1 MAKSLFNAANHEISE
16 RVLRSGNYLAK
27 ITSIEDQ
34 EKGRGNQFVF
44 KFLAPEGQIRQGFW
58 YDHEN
63 EAAERIGKNDLK
75 RICIYT
81 GNRDI
86 DLQEDPRTWEP
97 LKDKPIAIA
106 VRRQKDKDGSWATY
120 TRDGVTY
127 DSHEIQFF
135 ASSKEELPSYDPDF
149 DEEDDEYDGA
159 PNPNYDEDAPAVKTQ
174 TPDADQILNKV
185 SRGRNHEPA
194 EFSSDPPA
202 GAPNPKPESGPPAE
216 DDVPF

>member
-16 RVLRSGNYLAK
+16 RVLKSGNYLAK

-34 EKGRGNQFVF
+34 EKGRGNQFAL

-58 YDHEN
+58 YNHEV

-106 VRRQKDKDGSWATY
+106 VRRQKDKDGTWATY
-120 TRDGVTY
+120 TKDGVTY
-127 DSHEIQFF
+127 DSYEIQFF
-135 ASSKEELPSYDPDF
+135 ASSKEELPEYNPRFDEIDEEE
-149 DEEDDEYDGA
+149 DEED
-159 PNPNYDEDAPAVKTQ
+159 DAPAVKPQ
-174 TPDADQILNKV
+174 TPDVDQIMKNV
-185 SRGRNHEPA
+185 SRGGSHEPA
-194 EFSSDPPA
+194 GFHADPPA
-202 GAPNPKPESGPPAE
+202 GAPNPKKEPSDE

>member
-16 RVLRSGNYLAK
+16 RVLKSGNYLAK

-34 EKGRGNQFVF
+34 EKGRGNQFVL

-58 YDHEN
+58 YKHEV

-75 RICIYT
+75 RICIFT

-97 LKDKPIAIA
+97 LKDKTIAIA
-106 VRRQKDKDGSWATY
+106 VRRQKDKDGTWATY
-120 TRDGVTY
+120 TKDGVTY
-127 DSHEIQFF
+127 DSYEIQFF
-135 ASSKEELPSYDPDF
+135 ASSKDELPEYNPRFDEIDEEE
-149 DEEDDEYDGA
+149 DEED
-159 PNPNYDEDAPAVKTQ
+159 DAPAVKPQ
-174 TPDADQILNKV
+174 TPDVDQIMKNV
-185 SRGRNHEPA
+185 SRGGSHEPA
-194 EFSSDPPA
+194 GFHADPPA
-202 GAPNPKPESGPPAE
+202 GAPNPKEETSDQ

>member
-16 RVLRSGNYLAK
+16 RVLKSGNYLAK

-34 EKGRGNQFVF
+34 EKGRGNQFVL

-58 YDHEN
+58 YDHEV

-75 RICIYT
+75 RICIFT

-106 VRRQKDKDGSWATY
+106 VRRQKDKEGKWGTY
-120 TRDGVTY
+120 TKDGVTY
-127 DSHEIQFF
+127 DSYEIQFF
-135 ASSKEELPSYDPDF
+135 ASSKEELPEYNPRFDEIDEEE
-149 DEEDDEYDGA
+149 DEED
-159 PNPNYDEDAPAVKTQ
+159 DAPAVKPQ
-174 TPDADQILNKV
+174 TPDVDQIMKNV
-185 SRGRNHEPA
+185 SRGGSHEPA
-194 EFSSDPPA
+194 EFHADPPA
-202 GAPNPKPESGPPAE
+202 GAPNPKEETPVE

>member
-1 MAKSLFNAANHEISE
+1 MPKSLFNAAKHEISE

-34 EKGRGNQFVF
+34 EKGRGSQFVL

-149 DEEDDEYDGA
+149 DEEDDGE
-159 PNPNYDEDAPAVKTQ
+159 EDIPAVKPQ
-174 TPDADQILNKV
+174 TPDANQILNKV

-194 EFSSDPPA
+194 EFSADPPA
-202 GAPNPKPESGPPAE
+202 GAPNPKPEPGPQVE

>member
-16 RVLRSGNYLAK
+16 RVLKSGNYLAK

-34 EKGRGNQFVF
+34 EKGRGNQFVL

-58 YDHEN
+58 YDHEV

-106 VRRQKDKDGSWATY
+106 VRRQKDKEGTWATY
-120 TRDGVTY
+120 TKDGVTY
-127 DSHEIQFF
+127 DSYEIQFF
-135 ASSKEELPSYDPDF
+135 ASSKEELPEYNPRFDEIDEEE
-149 DEEDDEYDGA
+149 DEED
-159 PNPNYDEDAPAVKTQ
+159 DAPAVKTQ
-174 TPDADQILNKV
+174 TPDVDQIMKNV
-185 SRGRNHEPA
+185 SRGGSHEPA
-194 EFSSDPPA
+194 GFHADPPA
-202 GAPNPKPESGPPAE
+202 GAPNPKEETPVE

>member
-16 RVLRSGNYLAK
+16 RVLKSGNYLAK

-34 EKGRGNQFVF
+34 EKGRGKQFVL

-58 YDHEN
+58 YNHEV

-106 VRRQKDKDGSWATY
+106 VRRQKDKDGNWATY

-135 ASSKEELPSYDPDF
+135 ASSKDELPEYNPRFDEIDEEE
-149 DEEDDEYDGA
+149 DEED
-159 PNPNYDEDAPAVKTQ
+159 DAPAVKTQ
-174 TPDADQILNKV
+174 TPDVDQIMKNV
-185 SRGRNHEPA
+185 SRGGSHEPA
-194 EFSSDPPA
+194 GFHSDPPA
-202 GAPNPKPESGPPAE
+202 GAPNPKEETPVE

>member
-1 MAKSLFNAANHEISE
+1 MPKSLFNAANHEISE

-58 YDHEN
+58 YDHPT

-75 RICIYT
+75 RICVYT
-81 GNRDI
+81 GNREI

-106 VRRQKDKDGSWATY
+106 VRRQKDKDGKWATY
-120 TRDGVTY
+120 DRDGVTY

-135 ASSKEELPSYDPDF
+135 ASSKEELPDYDPDF
-149 DEEDDEYDGA
+149 DEEDDGE
-159 PNPNYDEDAPAVKTQ
+159 EDAPAVQLQ

-185 SRGRNHEPA
+185 SKGRNHEPA

-202 GAPNPKPESGPPAE
+202 GAPNPKQDPPVE

>member
-1 MAKSLFNAANHEISE
+1 MLKSLFNAANHEISE

-27 ITSIEDQ
+27 ITNIEDQ
-34 EKGRGNQFVF
+34 AKGGGNRFVF
-44 KFLAPEGQIRQGFW
+44 RFLAPEGQIRQGFW
-58 YDHEN
+58 YDHES

-97 LKDKPIAIA
+97 LKDKSIAIA
-106 VRRQKDKDGSWATY
+106 VRRQWDKKKNCWATY
-120 TRDGVTY
+120 EKDGVTY

-149 DEEDDEYDGA
+149 DEEEDRE
-159 PNPNYDEDAPAVKTQ
+159 EDAPAVKPQ
-174 TPDADQILNKV
+174 TPDADQIMNKV
-185 SRGRNHEPA
+185 SRGGSHEPA
-194 EFSSDPPA
+194 GFHADPPA
-202 GAPNPKPESGPPAE
+202 GAPNPKPQTVE

>member
-1 MAKSLFNAANHEISE
+1 MASSKSLFNASKHEISE
-16 RVLRSGNYLAK
+16 RVLKSGNYLAK
-27 ITSIEDQ
+27 ITNIEDQ
-34 EKGRGNQFVF
+34 QKGRGNQFML

-58 YDHEN
+58 YDHEV

-106 VRRQKDKDGSWATY
+106 VRRQKDKDGNRATY
-120 TRDGVTY
+120 EREGVTY
-127 DSHEIQFF
+127 DSYEIQFF

-149 DEEDDEYDGA
+149 DEEDDD
-159 PNPNYDEDAPAVKTQ
+159 DAPAVKHQ
-174 TPDADQILNKV
+174 TPDADQIMNKV
-185 SRGRNHEPA
+185 SRGGSHEPA
-194 EFSSDPPA
+194 GFHADPPA
-202 GAPNPKPESGPPAE
+202 GAPNPKEEPDVE

>member
-106 VRRQKDKDGSWATY
+106 VRRQKEKDGSWATY

-149 DEEDDEYDGA
+149 DEEDDG
-159 PNPNYDEDAPAVKTQ
+159 DEDAPAVKPQ
-174 TPDADQILNKV
+174 TPDANQIMNKV
-185 SRGRNHEPA
+185 SRGRSHEPA
-194 EFSSDPPA
+194 DFSSDPPA
-202 GAPNPKPESGPPAE
+202 GAPNPE
-216 DDVPF
+216 DQTDEVPF

>member
-16 RVLRSGNYLAK
+16 RVLKSGNYLAK

-34 EKGRGNQFVF
+34 EKGRGKQFVL

-75 RICIYT
+75 RICIFT

-106 VRRQKDKDGSWATY
+106 VRRQKDKDGTWGTY
-120 TRDGVTY
+120 TKDGVTY
-127 DSHEIQFF
+127 DSYEIQFF
-135 ASSKEELPSYDPDF
+135 ASSKDELPEYNPRFDEIDEEE
-149 DEEDDEYDGA
+149 DEED
-159 PNPNYDEDAPAVKTQ
+159 DAPAVKTQ
-174 TPDADQILNKV
+174 TPDVDQIMKNV
-185 SRGRNHEPA
+185 SRGGSHEPA
-194 EFSSDPPA
+194 GFHADPPA
-202 GAPNPKPESGPPAE
+202 GAPNPKEETPVE

>member
-34 EKGRGNQFVF
+34 EKGRGNQFVL

-149 DEEDDEYDGA
+149 DEEDDRE
-159 PNPNYDEDAPAVKTQ
+159 EDAPAVKTQ
-174 TPDADQILNKV
+174 TPDANQILNKV

-194 EFSSDPPA
+194 DFSSDPPA
-202 GAPNPKPESGPPAE
+202 GAPNPEDQT

>member
-16 RVLRSGNYLAK
+16 RVLKSGNYLAK

-34 EKGRGNQFVF
+34 EKGRGNQFVL

-58 YDHEN
+58 YKHEV

-75 RICIYT
+75 RICIFT

-97 LKDKPIAIA
+97 LKDKTIAIA
-106 VRRQKDKDGSWATY
+106 VRRQKDKDGTWATY
-120 TRDGVTY
+120 TKDGVTY
-127 DSHEIQFF
+127 DSYEIQFF
-135 ASSKEELPSYDPDF
+135 ASSKDELPEYNPRFDEIDEEE
-149 DEEDDEYDGA
+149 DEED
-159 PNPNYDEDAPAVKTQ
+159 DAPAVKPQ
-174 TPDADQILNKV
+174 TPDVDQIMKNV
-185 SRGRNHEPA
+185 SRGGSHEPA
-194 EFSSDPPA
+194 GFHADPPA
-202 GAPNPKPESGPPAE
+202 GAPNPKQDPPVE

>member
-16 RVLRSGNYLAK
+16 RVLKSGNYLAK

-34 EKGRGNQFVF
+34 EKGRGNQFVL

-58 YDHEN
+58 YKHEV

-75 RICIYT
+75 RICIFT

-97 LKDKPIAIA
+97 LKDKTIAIA
-106 VRRQKDKDGSWATY
+106 VRRQKDKDGTWATY
-120 TRDGVTY
+120 TKDGVTY
-127 DSHEIQFF
+127 DSYEIQFF
-135 ASSKEELPSYDPDF
+135 ASSKDELPEYNPRFDEIDEEE
-149 DEEDDEYDGA
+149 DEED
-159 PNPNYDEDAPAVKTQ
+159 DAPAVKPQ
-174 TPDADQILNKV
+174 TPDVDQIMKNV
-185 SRGRNHEPA
+185 SRGGRHEPA
-194 EFSSDPPA
+194 GFHADPPA
-202 GAPNPKPESGPPAE
+202 GAPNPKQDPPVE

>member
-16 RVLRSGNYLAK
+16 RVLKSGNYLAK

-34 EKGRGNQFVF
+34 EKGRGNQFVL

-58 YDHEN
+58 YKHEV

-75 RICIYT
+75 RICIFT

-97 LKDKPIAIA
+97 LKDKTIAIA
-106 VRRQKDKDGSWATY
+106 VRRQKDKDGTWATY
-120 TRDGVTY
+120 TKDGVTY
-127 DSHEIQFF
+127 DSYEIQFF
-135 ASSKEELPSYDPDF
+135 ASSKDELPEYNPRFDEIDEEE
-149 DEEDDEYDGA
+149 DEED
-159 PNPNYDEDAPAVKTQ
+159 DAPAVKPQ
-174 TPDADQILNKV
+174 TPDVDQIMKNV
-185 SRGRNHEPA
+185 SRGGSHEPA
-194 EFSSDPPA
+194 GFHADPPA
-202 GAPNPKPESGPPAE
+202 GAPNPKEEPFVE

>member
-16 RVLRSGNYLAK
+16 RVLKSGNYLAK

-34 EKGRGNQFVF
+34 EKGRGSQFVL

-58 YDHEN
+58 YDHEV

-75 RICIYT
+75 RICIFT

-97 LKDKPIAIA
+97 LKDKSIA
-106 VRRQKDKDGSWATY
+106 VAVRKQKDKEGNWKTY
-120 TRDGVTY
+120 TKDGVTY
-127 DSHEIQFF
+127 DSYEIQFF
-135 ASSKEELPSYDPDF
+135 ASSKEELPDYNPRF
-149 DEEDDEYDGA
+149 DEIDEEEDDED
-159 PNPNYDEDAPAVKTQ
+159 DAPAVKPQ
-174 TPDADQILNKV
+174 TPDVDQILNKV
-185 SRGRNHEPA
+185 SRGGSHEPA
-194 EFSSDPPA
+194 GFHADPPA
-202 GAPNPKPESGPPAE
+202 GAPNPKEDPSVE

>member
-16 RVLRSGNYLAK
+16 RVLKSGNYLAK

-34 EKGRGNQFVF
+34 EKGRGNQFVL

-106 VRRQKDKDGSWATY
+106 VRRQKDKDGTWATY
-120 TRDGVTY
+120 TKDGVTY
-127 DSHEIQFF
+127 DSYEIQFF
-135 ASSKEELPSYDPDF
+135 ASSKEELPEYNPRFDEIDEEE
-149 DEEDDEYDGA
+149 DEED
-159 PNPNYDEDAPAVKTQ
+159 DAPAVKTQ
-174 TPDADQILNKV
+174 TPDVDQIMKNV
-185 SRGRNHEPA
+185 SRGGSHEPA
-194 EFSSDPPA
+194 GFHSDPPS
-202 GAPNPKPESGPPAE
+202 GAPNPKEETPVE